1 MTHLALVPPLPECDN
16 LRALT
21 DARRDMNRAAV
32 AYCEAVR
39 THDHLVEH
47 DRLLDAYRSARHAF
61 EAAERQFRGA
71 S

>member
-32 AYCEAVR
+32 AYCDLALAGADDVAA
-39 THDHLVEH
+39 L
-47 DRLLDAYRSARHAF
+47 DRYADARHAF
-61 EAAERQFRGA
+61 ERAEREFRGA